1 MPLPSAAL
9 SSLLLVAGLCP
20 PIQKKWDPLFDYTHL
35 QPANE
40 TLWEP
45 LGQAQ
50 VQLEQALELAEQTE
64 GAPIR
69 PLACELKAGESGMIW
84 DLQLFVEGENAQ
96 PKRVNLQISTAEPKV
111 LQRTPLLSLAESEKQ
126 AWAVLAKAQ
135 TPAAVAIQLCKD
147 RSAGEKVEAMIREP
161 RVRKLEFVP
170 EPQAPIW
177 KCELLGNDWKN
188 DLIRRYSFHVNAAK
202 PVVKQK
208 LMLDRFAGEPLR
220 ASKPT
225 ELENGMYLFDFTIG
239 DGAEVTAE
247 SKVKVHYRLFLLD
260 NIKLHDTWETKRPE
274 TFVISGA
281 PLKGMSAGMVGMKVG
296 GKRKLAIPYEL
307 AFGEAGN
314 ELAPP
319 RAMVVCDV
327 AIEALLNP

>member
-1 MPLPSAAL
+1 MPSPSAVW
-9 SSLLLVAGLCP
+9 SSLLLVAGFCP
-20 PIQKKWDPLFDYTHL
+20 VQKQWDPLFDYTHL

-40 TLWEP
+40 TYWEP
-45 LGQAQ
+45 LIQAQ

-64 GAPIR
+64 GAPVR
-69 PLACELKAGESGMIW
+69 PLSCELKAGESGTIW
-84 DLQLFVEGENAQ
+84 DLQLFVAEEKS
-96 PKRVNLQISTAEPKV
+96 PPRRVNLQVSTAELKV
-111 LQRTPLLSLAESEKQ
+111 LHRTPLLSLAESEKE
-126 AWAVLAKAQ
+126 AWGVLAKAQ
-135 TPAAVAIQLCKD
+135 TPATVAIQLSKD
-147 RSAGEKVEAMIREP
+147 RSAGEKVEPVIREP

-170 EPQAPIW
+170 EPLAPIW
-177 KCELLGNDWKN
+177 KCDLLGNDWKN
-188 DLIRRYSFHVNAAK
+188 DMIRRYSFHVNAAK

-220 ASKPT
+220 AGKPT

-239 DGAEVTAE
+239 EGPEVTAD

-260 NIKLHDTWETKRPE
+260 NTKLHDTWESKRPE
-274 TFVISGA
+274 TFVISSA
-281 PLKGMSAGMVGMKVG
+281 PLEGMTTGMVGMRVG
-296 GKRKLAIPYEL
+296 GKRKIAMPYEL

-327 AIEALLNP
+327 AIDALLQN